1 MTDKLKSFVL
11 LRTLNFRHE
20 EISLYSGKCGYVSA
34 GENAFICHLL
44 SLLPCSLLFILK
56 TEPVGIRLWTLG
68 CFQSRISTPP
78 RYIFSPHRNLLP
90 LLFVLLW
97 FNDTKHLP
105 FAHAASCWN
114 NSSTLRSCDS
124 ALSDLLKPLSVP
136 SCHFRKTSSR
146 HQLPLGPLPLPPH
159 PCSTSVFTFLQPRNS
174 VTRIAFLVSRS
185 DLVPSS
191 LSTFD
196 AFSCRIKPKL
206 SWQSAR
212 SPSWKLYN

>member
-1 MTDKLKSFVL
+1 MKKYLS
-11 LRTLNFRHE
+11 TLGNRVMWVQ
-20 EISLYSGKCGYVSA
+20 GKM
-34 GENAFICHLL
+34 L
-44 SLLPCSLLFILK
+44 SYATCFHYCPAVCFYILK

-97 FNDTKHLP
+97 FNDTKRLP
-105 FAHAASCWN
+105 FAQAANCWN

-124 ALSDLLKPLSVP
+124 ALSDLLRGTLSVP

-159 PCSTSVFTFLQPRNS
+159 PVLH
-174 VTRIAFLVSRS
+174 L
-185 DLVPSS
+185 SS
-191 LSTFD
+191 LSSSLETVSQELPFL
-196 AFSCRIKPKL
+196 CLGLIL
-206 SWQSAR
+206 SHL
-212 SPSWKLYN
+212 LYLPLMHFLVG